1 MSETASKRVLSK
13 TEASVDLMENKI
25 ANKITSL
32 NKSKPKPQSVEKTKY
47 FQERYMS
54 AGKTK

>member
-1 MSETASKRVLSK
+1 
-13 TEASVDLMENKI
+13 MENKI

-54 AGKTK
+54 AEKAK